1 MDDTTRLEHPRA
13 VDAEMMHRCIALA
26 RTARTRG
33 ELPYAAV
40 IARGREFIC
49 ESPNL
54 TRAESDATRHAEL
67 AAIALAQRTLGT
79 VSLDGCTLY
88 SLVEPCAMCAYA
100 VRETRMARVVYGL
113 ASPIM
118 GGESR
123 FGVLADHGLGR
134 AIPEVFTRPP
144 AIVAGFMQDDAARA
158 MRAWNPMFW
167 GVIRA
172 RGLLVPAER
181 DAEGADARAR
191 PAGLLE
197 RLGSAL
203 RAAVVDRLWRT

>member
-1 MDDTTRLEHPRA
+1 MDDTTGADQTRT
-13 VDAEMMHRCIALA
+13 VDAEMMQRCIALA
-26 RTARTRG
+26 RTARARG

-40 IARGREFIC
+40 IARGRAFVC

-54 TRAESDATRHAEL
+54 TRAERDATRHAEL
-67 AAIALAQRTLGT
+67 AAITLAQRTLG
-79 VSLDGCTLY
+79 SLSLEGCALY
-88 SLVEPCAMCAYA
+88 SLVEPCPMCAYA

-123 FGVLADHGLGR
+123 FGVLGDQGLGR
-134 AIPEVFTRPP
+134 AMPEVFSRPP
-144 AIVAGFMQDDAARA
+144 AVVAGFMQEEAARA

-172 RGLLVPAER
+172 RGLLVPVAGET
-181 DAEGADARAR
+181 APRAR
-191 PAGLLE
+191 RVGLLE
-197 RLGSAL
+197 RLAGSL
-203 RAAVVDRLWRT
+203 RASVVDRLWRT